1 MSLNCED
8 LDYCLEHIRKLER
21 GSSSTKCFKCMSKLL
36 LPSEKERIQRINDN
50 RYLYHG
56 TDYESLWK
64 IKEDG
69 FLKPKSITHNE
80 NYGVSYEDSI
90 YFEFKQ
96 KETLQWVQCLDSV
109 IIRVKKAFVPKN
121 FEDDDISSGIRVVT
135 DRIGFLEVSLNRGR
149 DWTKITMKEE

>member
-8 LDYCLEHIRKLER
+8 LDYCLEDIRKLER
-21 GSSSTKCFKCMSKLL
+21 GSCPIKCFKCMSELL
-36 LPSEKERIQRINDN
+36 LPSEKERIQRINNN

-56 TDYESLWK
+56 TDPDSLRK
-64 IKEDG
+64 IQKDG
-69 FLKPKSITHNE
+69 FLKPKSKTHNE

-96 KETLQWVQCLDSV
+96 NEVFNWTLCLNPV
-109 IIRVKKAFVPKN
+109 VIRVKKAFVPKC
-121 FEDDDISSGIRVVT
+121 FESDDISSGIRVIT

-149 DWTKITMKEE
+149 SWTKIPMKEE